1 MFNQTFYHK
10 TLRKNVILF
19 GTLFNDI
26 YINRVNN
33 SGVTIDT
40 LKVPISYGPK
50 EKTLARVN
58 QDPDL
63 NKPFQTVLP
72 RMAFEMTGMSYD
84 NQRKLPTIRR
94 HQAKEVTVAGK
105 KDTLKYI
112 YNPVP
117 YNISFSLYIMVRNA
131 EDGTR
136 IVEQILP
143 YFAPEWT
150 ATVNLIDEMDIALD
164 IPTII
169 NNVGIT
175 DTYEGSV
182 QESRTIIWTLNFTM
196 KTYLFGPIK
205 RQSIIKIANV
215 NFFDAT
221 TGFDADLN
229 AIVNINTRPGLT
241 ANGLPT
247 TNAQATVTPYEIDPE
262 DNYDF
267 IITKTDLY
275 ER

>member
-196 KTYLFGPIK
+196 KTYL
-205 RQSIIKIANV
+205 
-215 NFFDAT
+215 
-221 TGFDADLN
+221 
-229 AIVNINTRPGLT
+229 GLLW
-241 ANGLPT
+241 LP
-247 TNAQATVTPYEIDPE
+247 
-262 DNYDF
+262 
-267 IITKTDLY
+267 
-275 ER
+275 

>member
-58 QDPDL
+58 QDPNL

-94 HQAKEVTVAGK
+94 HQAKEVIVAGK

-175 DTYEGSV
+175 ETHEGSV

-229 AIVNINTRPGLT
+229 AIVNINTKPGML
-241 ANGLPT
+241 ANGSPT
-247 TNAQATVTPYEIDPE
+247 TNAQTSVTPYDIDPE

>member
-58 QDPDL
+58 QDPNL

-72 RMAFEMTGMSYD
+72 RMAFEMTGLSYD

-94 HQAKEVTVAGK
+94 HTAKEVTVAGK
-105 KDTLKYI
+105 KDSLKYI

-196 KTYLFGPIK
+196 KTYLFCPIK

-229 AIVNINTRPGLT
+229 AIVNINTKPGML
-241 ANGLPT
+241 ANGSPT
-247 TNAQATVTPYEIDPE
+247 TNAQASVTPYDIDPE

>member
-19 GTLFNDI
+19 GTLFNNI
-26 YINRVNN
+26 FINRVNN

-40 LKVPISYGPK
+40 VKVPISYGPK

-63 NKPFQTVLP
+63 NKPFLTVLP

-84 NQRKLPTIRR
+84 NQRKLPTIIK
-94 HQAKEVTVAGK
+94 HNKKEVTVAGK

-117 YNISFSLYIMVRNA
+117 YNINFSLYIMVRNA

-143 YFAPEWT
+143 YFSPEWT
-150 ATVNLIDEMDIALD
+150 ATVKLIDDMDVNMD

-175 DTYEGSV
+175 DSYEGSL
-182 QESRTIIWTLNFTM
+182 QEPRLIIWTLNFTM
-196 KTYLFGPIK
+196 KTYLFGPVK

-221 TGFDADLN
+221 TGFDEDLN
-229 AIVNINTRPGLT
+229 AIVNINIKPGMM
-241 ANGLPT
+241 ANGTPT
-247 TNAQATVTPYEIDPE
+247 TNAQASVSPYEIDPE

-267 IITKTDLY
+267 IVTKSDLY

>member
-19 GTLFNDI
+19 GKLFNDI

-94 HQAKEVTVAGK
+94 HQAKEVIVAGK

-229 AIVNINTRPGLT
+229 AIVNINTKPGML
-241 ANGLPT
+241 ANGSPT
-247 TNAQATVTPYEIDPE
+247 TNAQASVTPYDIDPE